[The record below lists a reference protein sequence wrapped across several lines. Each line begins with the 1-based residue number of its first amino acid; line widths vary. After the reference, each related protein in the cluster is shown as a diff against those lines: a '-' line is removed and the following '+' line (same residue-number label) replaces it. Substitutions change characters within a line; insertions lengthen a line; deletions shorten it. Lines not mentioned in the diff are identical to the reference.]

1 MRALVTQERHGG
13 PAPSVQG
20 LCQALALSRAS
31 YYRRGGLGRR
41 ADPAEM
47 ALRDALQRAALAH
60 PCYGYRRLTHELRR
74 QGYRVNHK
82 RVLRLMRQDNLL
94 CLRRRSCVV
103 TTQAGGAKYPNLAA
117 ELTVTGPNQ
126 LWVADLTYLRLQR
139 EWVYLAVV
147 LDASSRRCIGWALGQ
162 RLTERLAL
170 EALER
175 ALATRPTPPGLVHH
189 SDRGVQYGSRAYTG
203 RLQEVEIAISMSR
216 SGNPYDNAYAESFL
230 KTLKY
235 EEVYLSEYRDEA
247 DLRESLAQF
256 LDEYY
261 NRVRLHSAL
270 GYVPPAEFEAQLAVT
285 MAVTP

>member
-1 MRALVTQERHGG
+1 MSALVEAGG
-13 PAPSVQG
+13 RNGGVAG
-20 LCQALALSRAS
+20 ACQVLALSRAS
-31 YYRRGGLGRR
+31 YYRSGGPGRL
-41 ADPAEM
+41 ASAGEM
-47 ALRDALQRAALAH
+47 AVRDALQRAALTH
-60 PCYGYRRLTHELRR
+60 PCYGYRRLTHELQR
-74 QGYRVNHK
+74 QGHAVNHK

-94 CLRRRSCVV
+94 CLRRRSFVV
-103 TTQAGGAKYPNLAA
+103 TTQAGGASYPNLAA
-117 ELTVTGPNQ
+117 ELTVTAPNQ

-147 LDASSRRCIGWALGQ
+147 LDAYSRRCIGWALGR

-170 EALER
+170 EALEL

-235 EEVYLSEYRDEA
+235 EEVYLSDYRDEA

-256 LDEYY
+256 LEEYY

-270 GYVPPAEFEAQLAVT
+270 GYAPPAEFEAHLAVT